1 MDLSKA
7 FDCVSHDL
15 LIAKM
20 HAYNLDRETLRL
32 FFTYLKDRKQGVKVN
47 GCIHSYLTIISGV
60 PQGTIIGPILF
71 NLFINYLTFVLNN
84 SSLNNYS
91 DDNTLS
97 AHQDTLEKLI
107 EVLENESEI
116 AINWFKSNQMIVNP
130 DKFQAIII
138 NPKRNKDERH
148 TLKLGEHIIH
158 SQSSVSLIGIEIDDH
173 LSFSNHITTLLR
185 NAAGQL
191 NHLYSKKSF
200 LNFDAKRVLIES
212 FIISN
217 FNYCPLVWLF
227 CNAKL
232 KHKQENIQKRALRF
246 LFNDHEST
254 YAQLLDKSK
263 KPTLEVRK
271 LRMLATEIFKTLNDL
286 NPPYMKEIFTQ
297 NTIRIPERKKLLV
310 KSTHTKKY
318 GTDSLRHLGPKIW
331 NSLPQDIRDSTSL
344 FIFKSQIKT
353 WSGPSCSC
361 IACG

>member
-1 MDLSKA
+1 M
-7 FDCVSHDL
+7 
-15 LIAKM
+15 
-20 HAYNLDRETLRL
+20 
-32 FFTYLKDRKQGVKVN
+32 
-47 GCIHSYLTIISGV
+47 
-60 PQGTIIGPILF
+60 
-71 NLFINYLTFVLNN
+71 
-84 SSLNNYS
+84 
-91 DDNTLS
+91 
-97 AHQDTLEKLI
+97 
-107 EVLENESEI
+107 
-116 AINWFKSNQMIVNP
+116 
-130 DKFQAIII
+130 
-138 NPKRNKDERH
+138 
-148 TLKLGEHIIH
+148 
-158 SQSSVSLIGIEIDDH
+158 
-173 LSFSNHITTLLR
+173 R

-191 NHLYSKKSF
+191 NYLYSKKSF

-232 KHKQENIQKRALRF
+232 KHKHENIKKKALRF

-318 GTDSLRHLGPKIW
+318 GTDSLRHLGPKI
-331 NSLPQDIRDSTSL
+331 
-344 FIFKSQIKT
+344 
-353 WSGPSCSC
+353 
-361 IACG
+361 